1 MRNLKPWEDLSLRGK
16 ALVATSL
23 PLIMLMFSLTF
34 IYIAE
39 RQTTQAEEDVR
50 RALLVRGDIQSV
62 HTQLAEAAASVRGY
76 LQTRQEDF
84 MPGYLNAQTQI
95 GAALDRLHT
104 NVRDPQMREHLK
116 AITLLI
122 ENKVDGLEMLHSLNQ
137 EGKVTIAAIL
147 MENKFILDE
156 LRSHLNTMRE
166 REDAVLAERTAV
178 ASENRERLFWA
189 TMLAAGSGLLGALLA
204 IWILCKGIVARVQ
217 QVQGNAQ
224 RLVQGHPLLPQPSEN
239 DEVGQLGTRLMEASQ
254 LLAEREQA
262 LHENEERLRLLIE
275 GAREYGIF
283 ALDTQGHVITWNTGA
298 ERIKGYSEQEI
309 LGQHF
314 SLFYPP
320 EECPQHP
327 DRALHEATLKGHY
340 TEDGWR
346 CRKDGTRFL
355 ASVVITAQY
364 DSSNVLRG
372 FSKITRDI
380 TDRRAAEMALDTARE
395 EVERAS
401 RAKNEFLSRMN
412 VMVFNTDDDT
422 DHMQAAISAGAVGYL
437 PKDAC
442 RDEVLAGLQ
451 PVSHASRVLGNAPL
465 PRMSESNSNRSL
477 LTETL
482 TPRECQVLG
491 LVASGCSNRE
501 IGEKLGITT
510 GTAKSHVEKVIAK
523 LGAADRTQ
531 AAVRGM
537 ALGLVNQTSEDWR

>member
-1 MRNLKPWEDLSLRGK
+1 
-16 ALVATSL
+16 
-23 PLIMLMFSLTF
+23 MLMFSLTF

-84 MPGYLNAQTQI
+84 LPGYLNAQTQI

-104 NVRDPQMREHLK
+104 NVRDEQMREHLK

-189 TMLAAGSGLLGALLA
+189 TILAAGSGLLGALLA

-224 RLVQGHPLLPQPSEN
+224 RLVQGHPLLPQPPEN

-254 LLAEREQA
+254 LLAKREQA
-262 LHENEERLRLLIE
+262 LRENEEHLQLLTE
-275 GAREYGIF
+275 GAKEYGIF
-283 ALDTQGHVITWNTGA
+283 ALDTKGNVITWNTGA

-320 EECPQHP
+320 EECPRHP
-327 DRALHEATLKGHY
+327 DMALSEATLKGHY
-340 TEDGWR
+340 TEEGWR
-346 CRKDGTRFL
+346 CRKDGSRFL

-364 DSSNVLRG
+364 DSSNALRG

-380 TDRRAAEMALDTARE
+380 TDRRAAEMALGTARE

-401 RAKNEFLSRMN
+401 RAKSEFLSRMK

-422 DHMQAAISAGAVGYL
+422 DHMDAAISAGAVGYL
-437 PKDAC
+437 PREAC

-451 PVSHASRVLGNAPL
+451 PVASGAKTLSNAPL
-465 PRMSESNSNRSL
+465 PRLPESNSQRTL
-477 LTETL
+477 MTEAL

-531 AAVRGM
+531 AAVRGL
-537 ALGLVNQTSEDWR
+537 ALGLVNQTSGDWR